1 VFGIGTADAAEESA
15 GTVVATNPKANMQ
28 CLGGLRF
35 TWYTLVA
42 GEAKYHDAGVEL
54 TIGPDLARGLRPVWG
69 AVETHADRLDRLARQ
84 QVKVRFE
91 ITGGRTGPTLAVTVP
106 LAEPDRAVRVV
117 IEGKEVRYY
126 YEAGGEV
133 FQVDLPDTLPD
144 QGVYLLLAELA
155 ARG

>member
-1 VFGIGTADAAEESA
+1 VSSS
-15 GTVVATNPKANMQ
+15 PKPHMQ

-35 TWYTLVA
+35 SWYTLAA
-42 GEAKYHDAGVEL
+42 GEAKYHNAAIGL
-54 TIGPDLARGLRPVWG
+54 TIGPDVAKPLRPVWG
-69 AVETHADRLDRLARQ
+69 VVEAHADRLDRLARQ

-91 ITGGRTGPTLAVTVP
+91 MIAGRTGPALAVTVP
-106 LAEPDRAVRVV
+106 LAESGQAVRVV
-117 IEGKEVRYY
+117 LEGKEVRYY

-133 FQVDLPDTLPD
+133 FQADLPDAPPD